1 MNDVKAT
8 HIGST
13 ESDPHQK
20 MITIGYSEN
29 DPHMDYC

>member
-20 MITIGYSEN
+20 MIPTLKSES
-29 DPHMDYC
+29 DPHMNFG